1 MRRVELLLVLG
12 PLLLGALT
20 AIAVDWS
27 AERLQLQP
35 PGLARRGPASSGRA
49 LRRALVLTVMTVG
62 FALAV
67 FQSLAALGAEAEVD
81 MSQVATWQLFF
92 VHAILVS
99 MLGFWYLVGFG
110 GLLSDPL
117 RLATEWWRQ
126 LGLRCPAIGREV
138 LLGLGLGVVG
148 WFVVLALVSLLGLAA
163 GSVIGPESLPDE
175 VPDQVVWMAGLPLLV
190 RLAIAVSAGVVEEVF
205 FRGFLQPRV
214 GIVAS
219 TGLFSVAHLSYGQP
233 FLLVG
238 ITLLSVGFAFLSK
251 WRGNVWAAI
260 TAHFTFDAIQLLVLI
275 PAALRFAEITVPDG
289 V

>member
-1 MRRVELLLVLG
+1 MNVDLLLLLAPLVLG
-12 PLLLGALT
+12 AVA

-27 AERLQLQP
+27 AERLRLQP
-35 PGLARRGPASSGRA
+35 PGLVRLGPPSAGRA
-49 LRRALVLTVMTVG
+49 LRRAAVLTVMTVG
-62 FALAV
+62 LALAV
-67 FQSLAALGAEAEVD
+67 FQSLTAIGVDTEVD

-92 VHAILVS
+92 VHAVLVGT
-99 MLGFWYLVGFG
+99 LLFWYLIGFG
-110 GLLSDPL
+110 GQLSSTR
-117 RLATEWWRQ
+117 RLSTEWLRQ
-126 LGLRCPAIGREV
+126 LGLRSSSVGREI

-148 WFVVLALVSLLGLAA
+148 WFVVLAVVSVLGVLA
-163 GSVIGPESLPDE
+163 GSVLGPESLPE
-175 VPDQVVWMAGLPLLV
+175 GVPEQIVWMAGLPMLL
-190 RLAIAVSAGVVEEVF
+190 RFAIAVSAGVVEEVF

-238 ITLLSVGFAFLSK
+238 VTLLSVGFAFLSK

-275 PAALRFAEITVPDG
+275 PAALRFAEIAAPSG
-289 V
+289 G